1 MRPIPIIVS
10 TVTMLCFLSAC
21 NTEPNQK
28 QIVTANKT
36 EQPLISTT
44 SGKNTQQERQI
55 VKVTAAKALNTKALN
70 KNKVK
75 VNMISVQGTIR
86 YFDLEGGFYGIV
98 TNKGQKLLPLNLA
111 KEYQQAGAVVEVKG
125 ELQQDMMTTQQWG
138 TPFKVSRITMLKK
151 GETQLNLQ

>member
-28 QIVTANKT
+28 PIVTANKT
-36 EQPLISTT
+36 EQQLISTT

-55 VKVTAAKALNTKALN
+55 AKVTAVKPLN

-111 KEYQQAGAVVEVKG
+111 KEYQQAGAIVEVKG
-125 ELQQDMMTTQQWG
+125 ELQQGMMTTQQWG
-138 TPFKVSRITMLKK
+138 IPFKVSHITVLKK

>member
-21 NTEPNQK
+21 NTELNQK
-28 QIVTANKT
+28 QILTANKT
-36 EQPLISTT
+36 EQQLISTIND
-44 SGKNTQQERQI
+44 KNTQTQQERQI
-55 VKVTAAKALNTKALN
+55 AKVTAVKPLN

-138 TPFKVSRITMLKK
+138 TPFKVSHITVLKK